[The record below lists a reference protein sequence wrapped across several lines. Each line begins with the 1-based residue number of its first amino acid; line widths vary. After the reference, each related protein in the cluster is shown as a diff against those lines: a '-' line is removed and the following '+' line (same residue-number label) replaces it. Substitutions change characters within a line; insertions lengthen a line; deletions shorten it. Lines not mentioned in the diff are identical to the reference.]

1 METCVC
7 KRENENRRKTQK
19 SVWMIMDTLPRAL
32 FSSAKL
38 GKVVLISKAKS
49 QKSEDQKTHQ
59 KKKQSPGTGIVA
71 ARLRHVTC
79 TSPLPWVGRHT
90 YIERENQTMGNS
102 MS

>member
-7 KRENENRRKTQK
+7 KWENENRRKTQK

-59 KKKQSPGTGIVA
+59 KKKTEPWHWHSGSKVEACHLYQSFTLG
-71 ARLRHVTC
+71 R
-79 TSPLPWVGRHT
+79 TSHI
-90 YIERENQTMGNS
+90 Y
-102 MS
+102 